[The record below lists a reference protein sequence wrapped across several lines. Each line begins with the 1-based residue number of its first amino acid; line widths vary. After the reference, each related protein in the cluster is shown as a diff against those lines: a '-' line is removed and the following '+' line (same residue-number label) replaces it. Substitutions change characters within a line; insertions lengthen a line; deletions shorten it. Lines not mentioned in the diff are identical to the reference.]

1 MKENNDIPTLEQLLQ
16 AVEHAG
22 RDQRRRQQLS
32 QMIEQ
37 MAEAETSKSQTVRL
51 WVARVA
57 VAAMITLFVVVPVWN
72 WIGVDQSVEMQVS
85 QVPVSIQTRDVEPVA
100 VEVEQKRDYVA
111 RQHARTVNRTLPD
124 LVEPECEELDNTSDV
139 VVVESQPVFYVQE
152 ETVADNL
159 EPIVTDPVVEE
170 VLPVVPSKE
179 PEQVAQSM
187 PRTDAKRERRSFFS
201 FLSAEPSMMDG
212 TMLAFQLL

>member
-16 AVEHAG
+16 VVEHAG

-37 MAEAETSKSQTVRL
+37 MAEDEASKSHTIRL

-72 WIGVDQSVEMQVS
+72 WIGVDQSLEMQVS
-85 QVPVSIQTRDVEPVA
+85 QVPMSIQTRDVEPVA

-124 LVEPECEELDNTSDV
+124 LVEPECEEQDNASDV
-139 VVVESQPVFYVQE
+139 VVVESQPVYDLQE
-152 ETVADNL
+152 EAVAENL
-159 EPIVTDPVVEE
+159 EPIDTDPVVEE

>member
-37 MAEAETSKSQTVRL
+37 MAEDEASKSHTIRL
-51 WVARVA
+51 WVVRVA

-85 QVPVSIQTRDVEPVA
+85 QVSVASQARDLESVA

-111 RQHARTVNRTLPD
+111 RRHARAVNRTLPD
-124 LVEPECEELDNTSDV
+124 LVEPECEEQDNASDV
-139 VVVESQPVFYVQE
+139 VVVESQPVYDLQE
-152 ETVADNL
+152 EAVVENL
-159 EPIVTDPVVEE
+159 EPIDTDPVVEE

>member
-1 MKENNDIPTLEQLLQ
+1 MKENNDIPTLEQLLH

-37 MAEAETSKSQTVRL
+37 MAEAETSKSHTIRL

-85 QVPVSIQTRDVEPVA
+85 QVPVSIQARDVEPVA

-111 RQHARTVNRTLPD
+111 RRHARAVNRTLPD
-124 LVEPECEELDNTSDV
+124 LVEPECEEQDNASDV
-139 VVVESQPVFYVQE
+139 VVVESQPVYDLQE
-152 ETVADNL
+152 EAVAENL
-159 EPIVTDPVVEE
+159 EPIDTDPVVEE

>member
-37 MAEAETSKSQTVRL
+37 MSEDEASKSHTIRL
-51 WVARVA
+51 WVVRVA

-85 QVPVSIQTRDVEPVA
+85 QVSVASQARDLESVA

-111 RQHARTVNRTLPD
+111 RRHARAVNRTLPD
-124 LVEPECEELDNTSDV
+124 LVEPECEEQDNASDV
-139 VVVESQPVFYVQE
+139 VVVESQPVYDLQE
-152 ETVADNL
+152 EAVAENL
-159 EPIVTDPVVEE
+159 EPIDTDHVVEE

>member
-1 MKENNDIPTLEQLLQ
+1 MKENNDIPTLEQLIQ

-37 MAEAETSKSQTVRL
+37 MSEDEASKSHTIRL
-51 WVARVA
+51 WVVRVA

-85 QVPVSIQTRDVEPVA
+85 QVSVASQARDLESVA

-111 RQHARTVNRTLPD
+111 RRHARAVNRTLPD
-124 LVEPECEELDNTSDV
+124 LVEPECEEQDNASDV
-139 VVVESQPVFYVQE
+139 VVVESQPVYDLQE
-152 ETVADNL
+152 EAVVENL
-159 EPIVTDPVVEE
+159 EPIDTDPVVEE

>member
-1 MKENNDIPTLEQLLQ
+1 MKENNDIPTLEQLIQ

-37 MAEAETSKSQTVRL
+37 MSEDEASKSHTIRL
-51 WVARVA
+51 WVVRVA

-85 QVPVSIQTRDVEPVA
+85 QVSVASQARDLESVA

-111 RQHARTVNRTLPD
+111 RRHARAVNRTLPD
-124 LVEPECEELDNTSDV
+124 LVEPECEEQDNTSDV
-139 VVVESQPVFYVQE
+139 VVVESQPVFDVQE

-159 EPIVTDPVVEE
+159 EPIETDSVVEE

>member
-37 MAEAETSKSQTVRL
+37 MADAETSKSHTIRL

-85 QVPVSIQTRDVEPVA
+85 QVPVSIQARDVEPVA

-111 RQHARTVNRTLPD
+111 RRHARAVNGTLPD
-124 LVEPECEELDNTSDV
+124 LVEPECEEQDNASDV
-139 VVVESQPVFYVQE
+139 VVVESQPVYNLQE
-152 ETVADNL
+152 EAVAENL
-159 EPIVTDPVVEE
+159 EPIDTDPVVEE

-179 PEQVAQSM
+179 PEMVAQSI
-187 PRTDAKRERRSFFS
+187 PRTEAKSEKRGFFS

>member
-1 MKENNDIPTLEQLLQ
+1 MKENNDIPTLEQLIQ

-37 MAEAETSKSQTVRL
+37 MSEDEASKSHTIRL
-51 WVARVA
+51 WVVRVA

-85 QVPVSIQTRDVEPVA
+85 QVSVASQARDLESIA

-111 RQHARTVNRTLPD
+111 RRHARAVNRTLPD
-124 LVEPECEELDNTSDV
+124 LVEPECEEQDNASDV
-139 VVVESQPVFYVQE
+139 VVVESQPVYDLQE
-152 ETVADNL
+152 EAVVENL
-159 EPIVTDPVVEE
+159 EPIDTDPVVEE

>member
-1 MKENNDIPTLEQLLQ
+1 MKENNDIPTLEQLIQ

-37 MAEAETSKSQTVRL
+37 MSEDEASKSHTIRL
-51 WVARVA
+51 WVVRVA

-85 QVPVSIQTRDVEPVA
+85 QVSVASQARDLESVA

-111 RQHARTVNRTLPD
+111 RRHARAVNRTLPD
-124 LVEPECEELDNTSDV
+124 LVEPECEEQDNASDV
-139 VVVESQPVFYVQE
+139 VVVESQPVYDLQE
-152 ETVADNL
+152 EAVVENL
-159 EPIVTDPVVEE
+159 EPIDTDSVVEE

>member
-37 MAEAETSKSQTVRL
+37 MSEDEASKSHTIRL
-51 WVARVA
+51 WVVRVA

-85 QVPVSIQTRDVEPVA
+85 QVSVASQARDLESVA

-111 RQHARTVNRTLPD
+111 RRHARAVNRTLPD
-124 LVEPECEELDNTSDV
+124 LVEPECEEQDNASDV
-139 VVVESQPVFYVQE
+139 VVVESQPVYDLQE
-152 ETVADNL
+152 EAVVENL
-159 EPIVTDPVVEE
+159 DPIDTDPVVEE

>member
-37 MAEAETSKSQTVRL
+37 MAEDEASKSHTIRL
-51 WVARVA
+51 WVVRVA

-111 RQHARTVNRTLPD
+111 RRHARAVNRTLPD
-124 LVEPECEELDNTSDV
+124 LVEPECEEQDNASDV
-139 VVVESQPVFYVQE
+139 VVVESQPVFDVQE
-152 ETVADNL
+152 EAVADNL

>member
-1 MKENNDIPTLEQLLQ
+1 
-16 AVEHAG
+16 
-22 RDQRRRQQLS
+22 
-32 QMIEQ
+32 
-37 MAEAETSKSQTVRL
+37 
-51 WVARVA
+51 
-57 VAAMITLFVVVPVWN
+57 
-72 WIGVDQSVEMQVS
+72 MQVS
-85 QVPVSIQTRDVEPVA
+85 QVSVASQARDLESVA

-111 RQHARTVNRTLPD
+111 RRHARAVNRTLPD
-124 LVEPECEELDNTSDV
+124 LVEPECEEQDNASDV
-139 VVVESQPVFYVQE
+139 VVVESQPVYDLQE
-152 ETVADNL
+152 EAVVENL
-159 EPIVTDPVVEE
+159 EPIDTDPVVEE

>member
-1 MKENNDIPTLEQLLQ
+1 MKENNDISTLEQLLQ

-37 MAEAETSKSQTVRL
+37 MAEAETSKSHTVRL

-72 WIGVDQSVEMQVS
+72 WIGVDQSLEMQVS

-124 LVEPECEELDNTSDV
+124 LVEPECEEQDNASDV
-139 VVVESQPVFYVQE
+139 VVVESQPVYDLQE
-152 ETVADNL
+152 EAVAENF
-159 EPIVTDPVVEE
+159 EPIDTDPVVEE